1 MEIKAENERKII
13 KDFSPV
19 DTLGYRGTNLR
30 AVHDK
35 ALHDAGVY
43 NILNAGLYDNIP
55 SFLGYMTLAELSQ
68 DGVIKAGV
76 DLRADEMTRRWIE
89 FMYKG
94 ESGDDLIN
102 QLEDDID
109 RLHVQ
114 KVFREAIKMCG
125 FYGGCLVYIDV
136 GNVSNEELKL
146 PLGGDTDTIKPDS
159 IQGLKIIEPFYIAPC
174 RYDCSNPINKNY
186 YVPQSWLVN
195 GVEIHASRFLY
206 FAEDKPPTLLA
217 PSYNFFGVP
226 LAQTV
231 LDAVMGFEE
240 TSKAAA
246 RLLSKCSCA
255 IFKTDMNEVL
265 SGGSGSNIQKRIA
278 YFAVNRD
285 NDGVMTIDKEAED
298 IVIAQQ
304 NLGGVTDIVRQ
315 QMDIVA
321 AMFSE
326 PAVKLWGLTP
336 SGLNAT
342 GDIDMRSHYDHINA
356 VQERIMRD
364 PLEYLVSLLQL
375 NRGKEPDE
383 NLSFD
388 FVSLSDEDEKLNAEI
403 QKLKVDT
410 MAELFDRGII
420 SGEECRHVIA
430 TDEESGFDDIDEDA
444 EIDPLMEPE
453 GGENGYTVEAS
464 EATNSSTKR
473 IS

>member
-1 MEIKAENERKII
+1 LEIKAENERKII

-19 DTLGYRGTNLR
+19 ETLGYRGTKLR

-114 KVFREAIKMCG
+114 KIFREAIKMCG

-195 GVEIHASRFLY
+195 GNFETLFPITGGMFKLFINWMQHNQQMLTGDVQTPYTNNSLSIDAIINGMLFRKLNWKYELEYGSTHLRIGDDRPNALQGFEHSFSLYYSPVKKLSLSLIGEYYHNEVSDHQYSDHFLIDTKTILKLRSNLELTLSLNNILNVSHYAYTTYTELMSLSGSQPIRGRELLLSLY
-206 FAEDKPPTLLA
+206 FRP
-217 PSYNFFGVP
+217 
-226 LAQTV
+226 
-231 LDAVMGFEE
+231 
-240 TSKAAA
+240 
-246 RLLSKCSCA
+246 
-255 IFKTDMNEVL
+255 I
-265 SGGSGSNIQKRIA
+265 
-278 YFAVNRD
+278 
-285 NDGVMTIDKEAED
+285 
-298 IVIAQQ
+298 
-304 NLGGVTDIVRQ
+304 
-315 QMDIVA
+315 
-321 AMFSE
+321 
-326 PAVKLWGLTP
+326 
-336 SGLNAT
+336 
-342 GDIDMRSHYDHINA
+342 
-356 VQERIMRD
+356 
-364 PLEYLVSLLQL
+364 
-375 NRGKEPDE
+375 
-383 NLSFD
+383 
-388 FVSLSDEDEKLNAEI
+388 
-403 QKLKVDT
+403 
-410 MAELFDRGII
+410 
-420 SGEECRHVIA
+420 
-430 TDEESGFDDIDEDA
+430 
-444 EIDPLMEPE
+444 
-453 GGENGYTVEAS
+453 
-464 EATNSSTKR
+464 
-473 IS
+473 